1 MLDLY
6 LGKTEETKLTLLF
19 IFAISI
25 YFIVLMKFT
34 NSIYYYKDI
43 HINEDYNPNVSIII
57 SARNEEKNI
66 KKTLDSLIEQN
77 YPNDK
82 YEILV
87 ANDRSTDS
95 TQSILYYYKKKYKNI
110 KILNIDKTPIGWSNK
125 KMGSE

>member
-110 KILNIDKTPIGWSNK
+110 KILNIDKTQLGGQIKNGL
-125 KMGSE
+125 

>member
-1 MLDLY
+1 
-6 LGKTEETKLTLLF
+6 
-19 IFAISI
+19 
-25 YFIVLMKFT
+25 MKFT

-43 HINEDYNPNVSIII
+43 DINEDYNPNISIII

-87 ANDRSTDS
+87 ANDRSIDNTK
-95 TQSILYYYKKKYKNI
+95 SILYY
-110 KILNIDKTPIGWSNK
+110 LCT
-125 KMGSE
+125 